1 MSENPSF
8 DDNPEEAYKNLF
20 AKWQALAA
28 DNEVVRGRYA
38 KTAQELLDAKQ
49 EIEALNT
56 LAGDHSVVENSGEIS
71 ILNDNMAAAGNQ
83 SSVSKAPVFTGT
95 AESESV
101 FLWVTRLKKLQCV
114 NKWSDEQTLD
124 AATMALKGPA
134 GEWWSY
140 LQRRDKASIDT
151 LEKFLKEFQDQFE
164 ETASAAESVKWISNL
179 VQKPNEPGK
188 DFFFRVGNSTF
199 LSCQAALEELKSDAA
214 LTTAE
219 QGFNACLNHFSR
231 VLFVNGLKPGVK
243 SIIESKFSSMKDTKS
258 LLGAVVEA
266 EIAAQARGDRVHSL
280 ELEISALQKQAKAWQ
295 SSSSGS
301 GSSSGPKKGGA
312 SQGQASGSSGLTHR
326 QKIAARTKW
335 INCFKCKQ
343 WGKHRANECRL
354 SAEKISALTPQSA
367 DQTPSGEPKDVQ
379 FDTQAKN

>member
-1 MSENPSF
+1 
-8 DDNPEEAYKNLF
+8 
-20 AKWQALAA
+20 
-28 DNEVVRGRYA
+28 
-38 KTAQELLDAKQ
+38 
-49 EIEALNT
+49 
-56 LAGDHSVVENSGEIS
+56 
-71 ILNDNMAAAGNQ
+71 
-83 SSVSKAPVFTGT
+83 
-95 AESESV
+95 
-101 FLWVTRLKKLQCV
+101 
-114 NKWSDEQTLD
+114 
-124 AATMALKGPA
+124 MALKGPA

-151 LEKFLKEFQDQFE
+151 LEKFIKEFQGQFE

-199 LSCQAALEELKSDAA
+199 LSCQAALEELKSDAT
-214 LTTAE
+214 LTSAE

-243 SIIESKFSSMKDTKS
+243 AIIESKFSSMKDTKS

-280 ELEISALQKQAKAWQ
+280 EVEIAALQRQAKSWQ
-295 SSSSGS
+295 SSS
-301 GSSSGPKKGGA
+301 GGA
-312 SQGQASGSSGLTHR
+312 KSSNTKGQGQNQGPGQGSSSGLTHR
-326 QKIAARTKW
+326 QKVAARTKW

-354 SAEKISALTPQSA
+354 SAEKLAALTPQNP
-367 DQTPSGEPKDVQ
+367 DQAPSGEPRDAQ
-379 FDTQAKN
+379 FDAPKN